1 MNQLT
6 LELEPMARRS
16 DPVTS
21 HLAAAQAKETQAKH
35 HRVILAALEQ
45 HVACGKDRIAA
56 MTSLNGVQVCR
67 RLTEL
72 QRLSKI
78 KWTGRYVTSTSGRQE
93 REWTHA

>member
-1 MNQLT
+1 M
-6 LELEPMARRS
+6 
-16 DPVTS
+16 
-21 HLAAAQAKETQAKH
+21 
-35 HRVILAALEQ
+35 
-45 HVACGKDRIAA
+45 
-56 MTSLNGVQVCR
+56 NGVQVCR